1 MANKDA
7 YRSQS
12 ISEAVRKAT
21 GPRHY
26 LMLFPKEVLHIELR
40 VQLLRVSIQDEQLP
54 WLRGGEDGETAQEYG
69 VSFEADENGL
79 ELGSGDSCVT

>member
-12 ISEAVRKAT
+12 ISEAVRKAI

-26 LMLFPKEVLHIELR
+26 ITLFPKEVLHIVFR
-40 VQLLRVSIQDEQLP
+40 VHLLKVNI
-54 WLRGGEDGETAQEYG
+54 
-69 VSFEADENGL
+69 
-79 ELGSGDSCVT
+79 

>member
-1 MANKDA
+1 MASKDA

-26 LMLFPKEVLHIELR
+26 IMLFPKEVLYIVFGVH
-40 VQLLRVSIQDEQLP
+40 LLKVNI
-54 WLRGGEDGETAQEYG
+54 
-69 VSFEADENGL
+69 
-79 ELGSGDSCVT
+79 